1 MYRVNLLPRKVLIT
15 SDEVIQLGP
24 VDGTV
29 DPRNLILAIQIA
41 EERFIKKAI
50 CKAMYYEFR
59 DQKNVEV
66 TAINKAYLEG
76 LINVGNSGEPV
87 VLSEGQLVNAIE
99 FVTDNWYK
107 QLWYEHLWKLVAEC
121 VVYVATPTNYL
132 RYSSAGEMQNN
143 PKTIT
148 NEGQGAV
155 SAESKD
161 VKWKMDKLLM
171 DRIDPLIESMH
182 EWICD
187 NKENFPLYDCKEC
200 ACNDK
205 NGVSYKRKTAW
216 VNPYADEQKLNV
228 VIK

>member
-50 CKAMYYEFR
+50 CKAMYYAFR
-59 DQKNVEV
+59 EEKNVV
-66 TAINKAYLEG
+66 ITAINKVYLEG

-87 VLSEGQLVNAIE
+87 VLSEGGLVNAIE
-99 FVTDNWYK
+99 FVTDDWYK

-132 RYSSAGEMQNN
+132 RYSSQGEMQNN

-148 NEGQGAV
+148 GNGEGAV
-155 SAESKD
+155 SAEAKD

-187 NKENFPLYDCKEC
+187 NKEHFPLYDCKDC
-200 ACNDK
+200 GYADK
-205 NGVSYKRKTAW
+205 NGVSYKRKSAW
-216 VNPYADEQKLNV
+216 IHAYNDEETKQCCDD
-228 VIK
+228 

>member
-24 VDGTV
+24 VEGTV

-76 LINVGNSGEPV
+76 LINIGNSGEPV

-99 FVTDNWYK
+99 FVTDDWYK

-148 NEGQGAV
+148 NEGQGSV

-187 NKENFPLYDCKEC
+187 NKEHFPLYDCKEC
-200 ACNDK
+200 GCGDK

-216 VNPYADEQKLNV
+216 VNLYADETKSECCD
-228 VIK
+228 